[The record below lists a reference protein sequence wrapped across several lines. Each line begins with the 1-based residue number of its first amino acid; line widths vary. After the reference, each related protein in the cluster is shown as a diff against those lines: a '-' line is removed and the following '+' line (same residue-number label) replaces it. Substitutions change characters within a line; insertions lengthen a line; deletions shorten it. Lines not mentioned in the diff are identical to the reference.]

1 MGSSGGGAVRGVG
14 SVATAA
20 MLREQWRDVSG
31 ADGGEEMERVTED
44 LIAGLPG
51 EDQEIIL
58 RYWLEDF
65 AASDSDWP
73 NLSRFLNVN
82 TMVKISVSMS
92 KLSTYG
98 VVDAIYTFSKYKTK
112 RNTIAL

>member
-20 MLREQWRDVSG
+20 MLREQWGDESG

-58 RYWLEDF
+58 PYWLEDF

-82 TMVKISVSMS
+82 TMVKISVTMS

>member
-1 MGSSGGGAVRGVG
+1 M
-14 SVATAA
+14 ATAA
-20 MLREQWRDVSG
+20 MLCEQWDDESG

-58 RYWLEDF
+58 PYWLEVF
-65 AASDSDWP
+65 AASDSDSDWP

-82 TMVKISVSMS
+82 TKVKKSVSMS

-112 RNTIAL
+112 RNAIAL